1 MTEIIKSNNDSPLDN
16 FSNCHEGII
25 SHLNEFGQI
34 TDLIKAATSARKIAD
49 DTVTFFRVAV
59 FDHHAEE
66 ERDLFPAVL
75 ANAKPGEEQSVV
87 QMMIDGL
94 IAEHREIESQWS
106 RIEPK
111 LVKLAKGHLIE
122 IDDTAVQRLVTQY
135 TAHARLEEREFLPLA
150 EKILGRKDPE
160 LATLGLAL
168 HTRHVI
174 RAARRGLRGS

>member
-1 MTEIIKSNNDSPLDN
+1 MTNELNDHPLDN

-25 SHLNEFGQI
+25 SHLNKFEQI
-34 TDLIKAATSARKIAD
+34 TNFVEAATSARKIAE
-49 DTVTFFRVAV
+49 DTIAFFRAAV

-75 ANAKPGEEQSVV
+75 ASAMPGEEQSVV

-150 EKILGRKDPE
+150 EKILGRTDPE
-160 LATLGLAL
+160 MAKLGLAL
-168 HTRHVI
+168 HTRHVV